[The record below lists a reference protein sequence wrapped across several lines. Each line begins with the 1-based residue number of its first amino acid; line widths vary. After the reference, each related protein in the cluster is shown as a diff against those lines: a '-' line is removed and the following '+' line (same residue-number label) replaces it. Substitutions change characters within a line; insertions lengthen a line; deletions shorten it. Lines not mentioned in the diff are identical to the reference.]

1 MHGMDR
7 QLLRVDM
14 ESLRHSLWLVAVALL
29 WGSTNPLMKKG
40 SAGVEKIRYQNR
52 LVQLVMEIKFLALRW
67 QYLLPFLINQSGSV
81 LYYFTLSQADISLA
95 VPITNSLTF
104 LVTSLVSRFMGE
116 RVNSNWTYLGM
127 VLVVSGV
134 ALCVLSKVT

>member
-1 MHGMDR
+1 MG
-7 QLLRVDM
+7 VDT
-14 ESLRHSLWLVAVALL
+14 ESLQHSFWLVAVALL
-29 WGSTNPLMKKG
+29 WGTTNPLMKKG
-40 SAGVEKIRYQNR
+40 SAGVEKISYQNR

-67 QYLLPFLINQSGSV
+67 QYFLPFLVNQSGSV

-116 RVNSNWTYLGM
+116 RVNSNWTYVGM
-127 VLVVSGV
+127 ALVVSGV

>member
-14 ESLRHSLWLVAVALL
+14 ESLRHSLCLVAVALL

-40 SAGVEKIRYQNR
+40 SAGVEKISYQNR